1 MKVQLLEGEHLVE
14 ANLGSLN
21 VFLVLAEVAP
31 KLGFLNQSLPDILKK
46 RLIARSSR
54 ALGLN
59 ETEDRPLDLTT
70 LGSCAGASSLG

>member
-31 KLGFLNQSLPDILKK
+31 KLGFLNLF
-46 RLIARSSR
+46 
-54 ALGLN
+54 
-59 ETEDRPLDLTT
+59 EVFLTY
-70 LGSCAGASSLG
+70 